1 MGLFNRNK
9 DENLKNGKK
18 YLKETIGTNLY
29 ANHQYFLELE
39 NRNVKRRKYWTIWKE
54 VHSQILNELE
64 NKNLKAEEVPERCYH
79 LTNKVI
85 ENNKDYISDKSV
97 EKTSEKEN
105 KKDKLVKKTSEND
118 NLPKKT
124 SKNDKLL
131 KKTSKIENKFN
142 IDLTGKYWFEC
153 TIEEIKASTLT
164 NTAKR
169 NLDTCYVIVENTYLD
184 FYKESVV
191 IKTNMGNRRV
201 FYKNISSIDY
211 DAKGKF
217 HLSNSLFINLNSFDS
232 VQLKNIKEKD
242 VEEIT
247 KRYENFINNN
257 NQPVKQ
263 TTSNADELLKYAEL
277 YEKGLLTKEEFDQK
291 KHDLL

>member
-18 YLKETIGTNLY
+18 YLKETMGTNLY

-105 KKDKLVKKTSEND
+105 KNDKLVKKTSEND
-118 NLPKKT
+118 NLPKKH
-124 SKNDKLL
+124 L
-131 KKTSKIENKFN
+131 K
-142 IDLTGKYWFEC
+142 
-153 TIEEIKASTLT
+153 
-164 NTAKR
+164 
-169 NLDTCYVIVENTYLD
+169 
-184 FYKESVV
+184 
-191 IKTNMGNRRV
+191 M
-201 FYKNISSIDY
+201 
-211 DAKGKF
+211 
-217 HLSNSLFINLNSFDS
+217 IN
-232 VQLKNIKEKD
+232 
-242 VEEIT
+242 
-247 KRYENFINNN
+247 Y
-257 NQPVKQ
+257 
-263 TTSNADELLKYAEL
+263 
-277 YEKGLLTKEEFDQK
+277 
-291 KHDLL
+291 